1 MLKTRILLVAI
12 SAALIIG
19 IFYLPKVVVNNDSEM
34 DTEGADSTATINSHA
49 EVAPGI
55 QKRLNDLKASY
66 SESPT
71 KEKSIIF
78 ADSLADLYA
87 KAGKFDSAA
96 RYAEEAALFSNNA
109 DGWIKAGDHYYQAF
123 TFAMDREKQ
132 LELGQKAQEYYGK
145 ALAVNPSNLS
155 VKTKL
160 AMTYLSS
167 PSPMQGIT
175 MLREVLAADPK
186 NEEALFNLG
195 MLSIQ
200 SGQNDKAVERLEEL
214 IAVNPDHVQGN
225 LLLGVALSALGK
237 KDRARAQFEKVKKL
251 DSDPAVQ
258 ATADSYLK
266 DLE

>member
-12 SAALIIG
+12 CAALVVG
-19 IFYLPKVVVNNDSEM
+19 IFYLPKVVVENDSELAS
-34 DTEGADSTATINSHA
+34 EAADSIAAINSHT

-55 QKRLNDLKASY
+55 QRQLNDLKASY
-66 SESPT
+66 AKSPT

-96 RYAEEAALFSNNA
+96 RFAEEAALFLNNI
-109 DGWIKAGDHYYQAF
+109 DGWIKAGDQYYQAF
-123 TFAMDREKQ
+123 TFAMDRTKQ
-132 LELGQKAQEYYGK
+132 GELATKAQEYYGK
-145 ALAVNPSNLS
+145 ALEVDPSNLS
-155 VKTKL
+155 IKTKL

-167 PSPMQGIT
+167 APMQGIT
-175 MLREVLAADPK
+175 MLREVVAADPK

-200 SGQNDKAVERLEEL
+200 SGQHDKAVERLEDL